1 MRVRDRHDLWD
12 RCGPEAFGPH
22 VPRGMSFY
30 YIIESYSFS
39 CSFTNRHFYLSL
51 LRKRDSLTGHQN
63 SHRRLTEGMASL
75 KFPLEILAVF
85 VIISVI
91 LLPVAHAQSP
101 SPAPAPTSDGKIF
114 IIIYDKK
121 KMIID
126 ICFWFRVAAGTSID
140 QGIAFVLMMLALAL
154 TYFIHW
160 TWWIHPQQWFC
171 FLVFVFFFLW
181 REICRKMKKKKKEER
196 IRFWTSCFCSV
207 FVGWIIRCNI
217 F

>member
-1 MRVRDRHDLWD
+1 L
-12 RCGPEAFGPH
+12 
-22 VPRGMSFY
+22 Y

-101 SPAPAPTSDGKIF
+101 SPAPAPTSDG
-114 IIIYDKK
+114 
-121 KMIID
+121 
-126 ICFWFRVAAGTSID
+126 TSID

-154 TYFIHW
+154 TYFIH
-160 TWWIHPQQWFC
+160 
-171 FLVFVFFFLW
+171 
-181 REICRKMKKKKKEER
+181 
-196 IRFWTSCFCSV
+196 
-207 FVGWIIRCNI
+207 
-217 F
+217 